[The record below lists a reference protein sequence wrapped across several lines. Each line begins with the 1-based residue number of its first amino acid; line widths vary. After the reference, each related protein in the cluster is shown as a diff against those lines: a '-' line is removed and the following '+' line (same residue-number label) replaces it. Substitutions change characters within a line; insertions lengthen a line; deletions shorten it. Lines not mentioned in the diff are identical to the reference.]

1 MHASALFA
9 LMNPIN
15 AIGNWIAGLIN
26 LINGVTHNYGWSM
39 LALAVIVRVGLA
51 PLYLQQIK
59 SAKEMQALQP
69 YVKRLQ
75 AKHKGDPKKL
85 QEEQMALFREHG
97 VNPLGG
103 CLPLLAM
110 LPVMWGVY
118 HAIALNNDHFK
129 NAHWLWIGS
138 ALSHKFPQWLAPDL
152 FASDKILLLAYVV
165 SMFFYTLVTPT
176 ASSDPQQKQMMKMQ
190 AYIMPIVLLFIGKS
204 WSAAFVLYWFG
215 FNILTLA
222 QQWYVMRLPSRIPAL
237 PAETPATLAGYPAA
251 CPACKAPL
259 SVIKGKCEAC
269 GERVKK
275 MAVVGGAAAALNGA
289 GRPGVVAAAKNGGK
303 KSGRGAKGNA

>member
-1 MHASALFA
+1 MHLSLLLAVV
-9 LMNPIN
+9 NPIDI
-15 AIGNWIAGLIN
+15 IGNWLAGLIN

-51 PLYLQQIK
+51 PLYLKQIK
-59 SAKEMQALQP
+59 SGREMQALQP

-138 ALSHKFPQWLAPDL
+138 PLSQRFPQWMAHDL
-152 FASDKILLLAYVV
+152 FSSDKILLLAYVV
-165 SMFFYTLVTPT
+165 SMYFYTLVTPT
-176 ASSDPQQKQMMKMQ
+176 ASADPQQKQMMKMQ
-190 AYIMPIVLLFIGKS
+190 AIIMPVVLLFIGKS

-215 FNILTLA
+215 FNILTLL
-222 QQWYVMRLPSRIPAL
+222 QQWYVMRMPSRIPA
-237 PAETPATLAGYPAA
+237 PPPETPATLAGYPSA
-251 CPACKAPL
+251 CPQCKRPL
-259 SVIKGKCEAC
+259 TVAKGKCEAC
-269 GERVKK
+269 GAKVRKLA
-275 MAVVGGAAAALNGA
+275 AVQSGAAINGA
-289 GRPGVVAAAKNGGK
+289 ARAGATVSARNAGK
-303 KSGRGAKGNA
+303 KTGRGAQESR